1 MVLWGESSK
10 YRRTVISA
18 GHETFF
24 WTTLKTL
31 GLIHTSFISVQIAD
45 VDFCINGTEFKF
57 YVKPYFLGELE
68 TPISNWNL
76 EMPFFEETRN
86 QDTQRKSLSKQ
97 R

>member
-31 GLIHTSFISVQIAD
+31 GLIHTSNNFAEWQAVKQTFFAPYALVLSFLFRLLMLISALMAQNSS
-45 VDFCINGTEFKF
+45 FT
-57 YVKPYFLGELE
+57 
-68 TPISNWNL
+68 
-76 EMPFFEETRN
+76 
-86 QDTQRKSLSKQ
+86 
-97 R
+97 